1 MELKFKIFL
10 LVWFAAASIAAQNVT
25 VIDSVSGEPISDAII
40 TSGAFNLVT
49 NGNGVFPLDKF
60 NITDTLTIK
69 HLSYNY
75 KQIPVS
81 ELKDSY
87 LIKLSPK
94 QITTGQIYVEGKTPI
109 ASVSEITENIELNN
123 QNKSQYS
130 NTAEILKYH
139 TTLTVKDYGGDVG
152 MKTVSSR
159 GMSSE
164 NTVILFNEARVN
176 DLRTGSFDF
185 SMLDIFMIDK
195 IEYIKNNGSDG
206 YFTSGGTVKI
216 YSGNLNN
223 ESSTTIGAMFNSN
236 RTQNYFASIKSS
248 QSNFSYG
255 INFSRSFSP
264 NEYNYNFEDQRL
276 VRKNANYSKTFASG
290 DIKWSNDNLI
300 IKFYT
305 HYSHLLN
312 GLPGYVVTNNYYS
325 SKASTLTN
333 AFLNIANLHY
343 LINKKWFFNSTLS
356 YHDQFLQMNDPQNQL
371 LLDRNLQSS
380 SFQDFSALNK
390 FTFKSENSEYTIGY
404 IFNYAF
410 VDSLSAYI
418 SGLYNSHNA
427 KRTEHNFS
435 ASGSYLLTTLGFDKI
450 VFNAGLNYQLINE
463 NILTNN
469 NYDYLSYRIGAV
481 FTHSYL
487 PSTDFT
493 FSYSDNYRHPTFN
506 ERYYSSL
513 YGSSELKGE
522 KYRSLNASINTKYK
536 LLGKGE
542 IEITY
547 FSIWGD
553 NKIIWTPT
561 RLALQIPSNIKK
573 VLSHGIELSINQS
586 FLQDLIGIEFIYTY
600 TDARNRS
607 AISADDNSYNKQLIY
622 TPKHKWNLNGTF
634 NIYQFTLTA
643 NTTFVSERFFTSD
656 NNPRNSLP
664 YYFLLDLSL
673 SYKFNINNFENRI
686 TLNAYNILDEDYF
699 IIQSY
704 PMPLKT
710 ISINYQLRFL

>member
-1 MELKFKIFL
+1 MEFKFKIFL
-10 LVWFAAASIAAQNVT
+10 FVWFVAASIAAQNIT
-25 VIDSVSGEPISDAII
+25 VIDSVNGKSIPDVMIISRNVEAI
-40 TSGAFNLVT
+40 T
-49 NGNGVFPLDKF
+49 NSEGVFSLNRF
-60 NITDTLTIK
+60 NDNDTLILK
-69 HLSYNY
+69 HLAYY
-75 KQIPVS
+75 EKRIPIAQ
-81 ELKDSY
+81 LKN
-87 LIKLSPK
+87 LLTIKLSPK
-94 QITTGQIYVEGKTPI
+94 QITTGQIYIEGERPI
-109 ASVSEITENIELNN
+109 NSASELTETIELDNGS
-123 QNKSQYS
+123 KSQYS
-130 NTAEILKYH
+130 NTAEVLKYR

-185 SMLDIFMIDK
+185 SMLDLFLIDK

-206 YFTSGGTVKI
+206 YLTSGGTVKI

-223 ESSTTIGAMFNSN
+223 ESSKTIGVMFNSN
-236 RTQNYFASIKSS
+236 QTQKYFASVKSATG
-248 QSNFSYG
+248 NFSYG
-255 INFSRSFSP
+255 VNFSRAFSS
-264 NEYNYNFEDQRL
+264 NEYDYNFENQRL
-276 VRKNANYSKTFASG
+276 KRSNAHYSKTFVSG
-290 DIKWSNDNLI
+290 DIKWSNDDLI

-312 GLPGYVVTNNYYS
+312 GLPGYVVTNNYSS
-325 SKASTLTN
+325 SKASTLTD

-343 LINKKWFFNSTLS
+343 SFSKQWYFNSTLS
-356 YHDQFLQMNDPQNQL
+356 YHNQFLEMYDPENQL
-371 LLDRNLQSS
+371 LLDRNSQSS
-380 SFQDFSALNK
+380 TFQDFSALNK
-390 FTFKSENSEYTIGY
+390 FTFKGDNSEYTIGY
-404 IFNYAF
+404 NFNYAY

-418 SGLYNSHNA
+418 SGLYNSNNA
-427 KRTEHNFS
+427 KRIEHNFS
-435 ASGSYLLTTLGFDKI
+435 ALGNYSVTALGFDKI
-450 VFNAGLNYQLINE
+450 IFNGGLNYQFINE
-463 NILTNN
+463 DILSNN

-481 FTHSYL
+481 FTH
-487 PSTDFT
+487 PFMPTTDII

-513 YGSSELKGE
+513 YGNSELKGE
-522 KYRSLNASINTKYK
+522 KYRSFNVGLDTKYE

-561 RLALQIPSNIKK
+561 RLALQVPSNIKEVK
-573 VLSHGIELSINQS
+573 SQGVEFSINQS
-586 FLQDLIGIEFIYTY
+586 FCQKLLELEFIYTF
-600 TDARNRS
+600 TDAKNKS
-607 AISADDNSYNKQLIY
+607 AISPDDNSYNKQLIY
-622 TPKHKWNLNGTF
+622 TPKHKWNLNGTL
-634 NIYQFTLTA
+634 NISGFTLAA

-656 NNPRNSLP
+656 NDPKNSLP

-673 SYKFNINNFENRI
+673 SYQFNINDFENRI
-686 TLNAYNILDEDYF
+686 TVNAYNILDEDYF

-710 ISINYQLRFL
+710 LSINYQVRFL